1 MCESLHTHSPLSVMV
16 LHVLEYLASTAFA
29 SLFVL
34 SWKLIVRPDMFGLTM
49 TAMELARAQAD
60 LGSGYCI
67 SPCRA
72 RRGADIEKNTV
83 SDYENC
89 SFLWLPVSSVR
100 PLSHLEVNHLWRLNL
115 RDRRLTWWRGWC
127 GLTSAF
133 TPTEK
138 TVFEDSV
145 RPCSTPSSRSL
156 WEVCLVSNH
165 YTHTHTMFCTY
176 AISPDDHLYY
186 NVSFKV
192 QECSFIH

>member
-1 MCESLHTHSPLSVMV
+1 MPTPFHSWCQTC
-16 LHVLEYLASTAFA
+16 LA
-29 SLFVL
+29 
-34 SWKLIVRPDMFGLTM
+34 WQW
-49 TAMELARAQAD
+49 AMELARAQAD

-165 YTHTHTMFCTY
+165 YTHTHT
-176 AISPDDHLYY
+176 H
-186 NVSFKV
+186 NVLSILWLAATSQLIIQSKI
-192 QECSFIH
+192 EGEIMLRAPGSKLLIMSCDRLADERTDWP